1 LNAAIGALI
10 APDVRRNCCVIT
22 LSSGEARKQEEL
34 MHYPEHQLLSAMARS
49 RKELTKERLIGYVLA
64 GVVNLGL
71 IAGLIDGLAVHYL
84 KHQPAELKVAVIQ
97 PQKQVETQPIPKP
110 TMVTP
115 KDTIAPPQIEVQ
127 TPTPNTIQQ
136 KVAPA
141 APSQAAAPTRA
152 NGITSTHTTPP
163 YPPGAKSAGKEGKV
177 ILHIMIS
184 ATGDVTS
191 ATVTKSSGVPE
202 LDQTAVSWVIA
213 HWKYKP
219 ATDNGTA
226 VASQSDAQVVF
237 SLKNMSE

>member
-1 LNAAIGALI
+1 MSL
-10 APDVRRNCCVIT
+10 PD
-22 LSSGEARKQEEL
+22 
-34 MHYPEHQLLSAMARS
+34 HQLLSVS
-49 RKELTKERLIGYVLA
+49 RKELSKERIAGYVLA
-64 GVVNLGL
+64 GLVNLGL
-71 IAGLIDGLAVHYL
+71 IFMLIDGLAVQYM
-84 KHQPAELKVAVIQ
+84 KRQPTELKATVIQ
-97 PQKQVETQPIPKP
+97 PTKEVQTQPIPKP

-141 APSQAAAPTRA
+141 APSAAAAPTRA

-163 YPPGAKSAGKEGKV
+163 YPPGAKKDGKEGTV
-177 ILHIMIS
+177 VLHIMIS
-184 ATGDVTS
+184 ATGAVTS

-219 ATDNGTA
+219 ATNNGVA

-237 SLKNMSE
+237 SLKSVSD